1 MFSCINFGSPAK
13 IVRVPHVFG
22 KMRHTKPKTEGEP
35 SLSHTE
41 VMHDVTLLS
50 TQPHL
55 ILQHMYN
62 IQHTFSHLV
71 KNNPTMYLH
80 PIPTKYQSHSQ
91 VEEPLQ
97 TIEDVKRIISSPEG
111 RPILVS
117 SGFQDIQIS
126 NRILPPHVS
135 SDSEDAK
142 YKDTFSWWNQKKLGE
157 YATALYE
164 LKTQRGEEFR
174 DRFLRY
180 VTRKGNARRPDSQK
194 LEMREFIDMLESA
207 DFFERNRASS
217 IINGRLWMGKF
228 DSVPQFCLQ
237 LALRGS
243 YWLRLNG
250 RAVHPPEVDT
260 ATCESYGVTSVFPN
274 LYAGVRYKTA
284 SSDTS
289 FRTLCFVTLGELDIL
304 DEA

>member
-1 MFSCINFGSPAK
+1 MSHCFPRNRIL
-13 IVRVPHVFG
+13 
-22 KMRHTKPKTEGEP
+22 
-35 SLSHTE
+35 SL
-41 VMHDVTLLS
+41 
-50 TQPHL
+50 
-55 ILQHMYN
+55 YN

-80 PIPTKYQSHSQ
+80 PFPTKPQSHSQ
-91 VEEPLQ
+91 AEPLQ
-97 TIEDVKRIISSPEG
+97 TIEDVKRIISCPEG

-126 NRILPPHVS
+126 NKILPPHVS

-142 YKDTFSWWNQKKLGE
+142 YKDTFSWWNQKKPGE

-180 VTRKGNARRPDSQK
+180 VTRKGHARRPDYQK

-207 DFFERNRASS
+207 DFFKRNRASS

-228 DSVPQFCLQ
+228 YSVPQFCLQ

-243 YWLRLNG
+243 YWLTLNG